1 MKLQDLTWKQCE
13 EILKL
18 AEIHTPIESISFI
31 KRNSSDN
38 GVIEIKL
45 SEDYV
50 ISIDSNCDIE
60 RYYEEDLVTICNQ
73 VEIFKYLN
81 KIGLISL

>member
-1 MKLQDLTWKQCE
+1 MKNWKQCE

-31 KRNSSDN
+31 KRNSEDY
-38 GVIEIKL
+38 GVIEIRISY
-45 SEDYV
+45 SEI
-50 ISIDSNCDIE
+50 ISIESNCDIE
-60 RYYEEDLVTICNQ
+60 HFYNEGLVTIRNQ